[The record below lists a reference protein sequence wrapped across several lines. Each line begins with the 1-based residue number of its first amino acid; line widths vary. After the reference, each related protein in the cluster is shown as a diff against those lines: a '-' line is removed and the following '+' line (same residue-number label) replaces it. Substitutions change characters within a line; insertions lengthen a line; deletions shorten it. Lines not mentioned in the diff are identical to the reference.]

1 MSNSLDRLCDLYGV
15 LPWYHDIWG
24 HTYSVPEQARRR
36 LLAAMG
42 VAADDEDQVAASLQ
56 AWRCRQWEQP
66 LAPVQVVREPAR
78 PYRIALALPRSED
91 GERYRW
97 RLRREDGSGDEAEFV
112 PAALEESERCQLDGR
127 EFVRRILTLDLAV
140 VPGYHRFSL
149 ERADGPHAQGSRSNM
164 SFIVVPLACYMPP
177 ALKEKGGEG
186 EGGRAWGF
194 AAQLYGI
201 RSERNYG
208 MGDFRD
214 LRRLLEFCAQAGA
227 DALLLNP
234 LHANFPDAPAHASP
248 YSPSNRAYFNV
259 LYLDVESVPD
269 FLECEE
275 AQAMTATPEFQAQ
288 LRALRATEHVNY
300 CGVAEMKWKVF
311 GVLYQYFRDHHLVSG
326 TGRALAFRA
335 FQAERGESL
344 RKQALFDAMQ
354 EHFRAQDSAVW
365 GWPVWPESC
374 RDHRSP
380 EVTAFERAHL
390 TRVEYFEYL
399 QWEASRQLN
408 AAGARAWELGLGI
421 GMMFDLAIGVAEGGA
436 ATWTQPE
443 LYAMQAS
450 AGAPPDEFNH
460 GGQDWGL
467 PPWIPHK
474 LTAAAYA
481 PFIEMLRANMRDC
494 GALRM
499 DHVMG
504 LRRLFWVIRGFPAAE
519 GAYVLYPFEDM
530 LGILALESQRNRCM
544 VIGEDLGTVPDEVR
558 HALQPMNV
566 LSTRLLYFERYQDG
580 RLKPPRE
587 YPANAVAAVT
597 THDLPTLAGFW
608 QGLDIDLRQERHLFP
623 NDEIR
628 NRQIVERAADRAQL
642 LVALENEGVLPPG
655 SALHQVGFPEMT
667 AELAA
672 AVYTYLARSPC
683 KLLLVQMEDGFGLAG
698 QPNLPGTSES
708 AYPNWRMKMTLNLE
722 EWQGNIHL
730 QGIVAALRRERPVLH
745 PSPPPKAGMLPRP
758 AFSPL
763 PRATCRLQLN
773 REFNLQQAK
782 ELVPYLHELG
792 ISHCYLSPLLKARP
806 GSSHGYDITDHS
818 SLNPEIASSKD
829 FEQFTAALRRHG
841 MGLIMD
847 VVPNHMAIMGTDNG
861 WWLDVLENGPASRF
875 ASYFDIDWYA
885 LSGDIPGQ
893 VLLPILGDHY
903 GATLENGELKLCF
916 DKEEG
921 SFSVFYYEHRF
932 PVDPREYPRILGH
945 GIARLVDRLGST
957 HPELLELQSLIT
969 AFGHLPARDPAT
981 AEAVAE
987 RARDK
992 EVYKHHLASLFAT
1005 SADVAQFIEENV
1017 AAFNGTQAEPGSF
1030 DPLHELLQAQ
1040 AYRLA
1045 FWRAADEINYRR
1057 FFDVNHLAA
1066 LRMDNPEV
1074 FELTHRLLRELL
1086 ARGEVNG
1093 LRIDHPDGLY
1103 DPKGYLE
1110 RLQAMATALLAE
1122 PDKEESAPMY
1132 VVVEKILAFH
1142 EHLPESWPIHGTT
1155 GYDFSAACC
1164 QLFTDSRA
1172 ADEFTRIYE
1181 DFIGQAMDLESAVR
1195 HNKRLIMETALASEL
1210 QVLAIQLTRIAK
1222 GDRRTSDFTFNGLR
1236 RALTGIVANFPVY
1249 RTYVSRGGSSEEDAR
1264 YVNWAVERARKYSPT
1279 ADASI
1284 YDFIHEVLLA
1294 RHGKGKGE
1302 ALQEA
1307 VCAFAMKFQQYTAP
1321 VMAKAVEDTTFY
1333 QYNRLASLN
1342 EVGGEPGRFGISL
1355 AAFHWQNQER
1365 ARRWPHAMLASSTH
1379 DNKRSEDARARISA
1393 LSEAPGEWR
1402 SAISRWSSLNRSKR
1416 SQLDRREEAGTERAP
1431 SCNDEYLLYQTLLG
1445 VWPFRTPGNAGNI
1458 GKLQDRPQA
1467 QQDTE
1472 DARESAIRAA
1482 PNGDIP
1488 DEEEL
1493 SRLCERVTA
1502 YMVKAAREAKL
1513 HSSWINPNAAY
1524 EEAMANFVQALLSRG
1539 PANLFLPDFVA
1550 FQRRNAQLGAYSSL
1564 SQLVLKLTSP
1574 GVPDIYQGNELWD
1587 FSLVD
1592 PDNRRPVDYAARR
1605 TALHEIKAIHAREG
1619 AAACAQQLI
1628 QSLPDGRIKLYL
1640 TWKTLALRRERES
1653 LFREGGYLPL
1663 KAHGER
1669 GEHVCAFARCHADEV
1684 VLVVVPR
1691 LLGELMGEDARQ
1703 LPVGETAWGD
1713 TWLELPA
1720 ELRQEEWID
1729 AFTAGTLSADTRDGT
1744 IGLVLARL
1752 FNLFPYALL
1761 EAHKRDR

>member
-1 MSNSLDRLCDLYGV
+1 
-15 LPWYHDIWG
+15 
-24 HTYSVPEQARRR
+24 
-36 LLAAMG
+36 
-42 VAADDEDQVAASLQ
+42 
-56 AWRCRQWEQP
+56 
-66 LAPVQVVREPAR
+66 
-78 PYRIALALPRSED
+78 
-91 GERYRW
+91 
-97 RLRREDGSGDEAEFV
+97 
-112 PAALEESERCQLDGR
+112 
-127 EFVRRILTLDLAV
+127 
-140 VPGYHRFSL
+140 
-149 ERADGPHAQGSRSNM
+149 
-164 SFIVVPLACYMPP
+164 
-177 ALKEKGGEG
+177 
-186 EGGRAWGF
+186 
-194 AAQLYGI
+194 
-201 RSERNYG
+201 
-208 MGDFRD
+208 
-214 LRRLLEFCAQAGA
+214 
-227 DALLLNP
+227 
-234 LHANFPDAPAHASP
+234 
-248 YSPSNRAYFNV
+248 
-259 LYLDVESVPD
+259 
-269 FLECEE
+269 
-275 AQAMTATPEFQAQ
+275 
-288 LRALRATEHVNY
+288 
-300 CGVAEMKWKVF
+300 
-311 GVLYQYFRDHHLVSG
+311 
-326 TGRALAFRA
+326 
-335 FQAERGESL
+335 
-344 RKQALFDAMQ
+344 
-354 EHFRAQDSAVW
+354 
-365 GWPVWPESC
+365 
-374 RDHRSP
+374 
-380 EVTAFERAHL
+380 
-390 TRVEYFEYL
+390 
-399 QWEASRQLN
+399 
-408 AAGARAWELGLGI
+408 
-421 GMMFDLAIGVAEGGA
+421 
-436 ATWTQPE
+436 
-443 LYAMQAS
+443 MQAS

-467 PPWIPHK
+467 PPWIPHR
-474 LTAAAYA
+474 LTAAAYT

-494 GALRM
+494 GALRK

-504 LRRLFWVIRGFPAAE
+504 LRRLFWVIRGFPATE

-608 QGLDIDLRQERHLFP
+608 RGLDIDLRQERHLFP

-642 LVALENEGVLPPG
+642 LVALENEGVLPAG

-698 QPNLPGTSES
+698 QPNLPGTAES

-745 PSPPPKAGMLPRP
+745 PSPSPKAGMLPRP
-758 AFSPL
+758 ALSPL
-763 PRATCRLQLN
+763 PRATYRLQLN
-773 REFNLQQAK
+773 REFNLKQAK
-782 ELVPYLHELG
+782 ELIPYLHELG

-818 SLNPEIASSKD
+818 SLNPEIASSDD
-829 FEQFTAALRRHG
+829 FEQFAAALKRHG

-885 LSGDIPGQ
+885 LSGDVPGQ

-903 GATLENGELKLCF
+903 GAILENGGLKLCF

-932 PVDPREYPRILGH
+932 PVDPREYPRILDH
-945 GIARLVDRLGST
+945 GIDRLVDRLGSA
-957 HPELLELQSLIT
+957 HPDLLELQSLIT
-969 AFGHLPARDPAT
+969 AFGHLPARDPAS

-992 EVYKHHLASLFAT
+992 EVYKHHLAALFAA
-1005 SADVAQFIEENV
+1005 SADIAQFIEENV
-1017 AAFNGTQAEPGSF
+1017 VALNGTQGEAASF
-1030 DPLHELLQAQ
+1030 DPLHELLHAQ

-1086 ARGEVNG
+1086 ARGDVNG

-1103 DPKGYLE
+1103 DPKDYLE
-1110 RLQAMATALLAE
+1110 RLQAMAAGLLAE

-1155 GYDFSAACC
+1155 GYDFSAACS
-1164 QLFTDSRA
+1164 QLFTNSRA
-1172 ADEFTRIYE
+1172 GDEFTRIYE
-1181 DFIGQAMDLESAVR
+1181 DFIGQAADLETAIR
-1195 HNKRLIMETALASEL
+1195 ANKRLIMETALASEL

-1222 GDRRTSDFTFNGLR
+1222 GDRQTSDFTFNSLR

-1264 YVNWAVERARKYSPT
+1264 YVNWAVERARKYSPA

-1355 AAFHWQNQER
+1355 PAFHRQNQER
-1365 ARRWPHAMLASSTH
+1365 ARRWPNAMLASSTH
-1379 DNKRSEDARARISA
+1379 DNKRSEDARARLST
-1393 LSEAPGEWR
+1393 LSEAPERWR
-1402 SAISRWSSLNRSKR
+1402 SAISRWSSLNRRKR
-1416 SQLDRREEAGTERAP
+1416 NEVGKHEESDTELTP
-1431 SCNDEYLLYQTLLG
+1431 SRNDEYLLYQILLS
-1445 VWPFRTPGNAGNI
+1445 VWPFGSLGSF
-1458 GKLQDRPQA
+1458 GKLQDSLQA
-1467 QQDTE
+1467 RQDGE
-1472 DARESAIRAA
+1472 NPRGDALE
-1482 PNGDIP
+1482 GDIP
-1488 DEEEL
+1488 DADEL
-1493 SRLCERVTA
+1493 ARLCERVTA
-1502 YMVKAAREAKL
+1502 YMVKAAREAKI
-1513 HSSWINPNAAY
+1513 HSSWINPDAGY
-1524 EEAMANFVQALLSRG
+1524 EEATGSFVQALLSRG
-1539 PANLFLPDFVA
+1539 SPNLFLPDFVA
-1550 FQRRNAQLGAYSSL
+1550 FQRRVARAGAFSSL
-1564 SQLVLKLTSP
+1564 SQLLLKLTSP

-1592 PDNRRPVDYAARR
+1592 PDNRRPVDYEARQAA
-1605 TALHEIKAIHAREG
+1605 LQEIKAIHTGEG
-1619 AAACAQQLI
+1619 PAACAQRLI
-1628 QSLPDGRIKLYL
+1628 DTMPDGRIKLYL
-1640 TWKTLALRRERES
+1640 TWKTLALRREREP

-1663 KAHGER
+1663 KAHAQR
-1669 GEHVCAFARCHADEV
+1669 AEHVCAFARRHADEV

-1703 LPVGETAWGD
+1703 LPVGKTAWGD
-1713 TWLELPA
+1713 TWLELPEGIKGEKWVNA
-1720 ELRQEEWID
+1720 YTGEI
-1729 AFTAGTLSADTRDGT
+1729 LSADKRDGRG
-1744 IGLVLARL
+1744 GLALACL
-1752 FNLFPYALL
+1752 FDTFPYALL
-1761 EAHKRDR
+1761 KSG